1 PMEVPLVG
9 DSRETLRALLPKL
22 RRKKDRAWR
31 EKIEANVAEWWRVVE
46 ARAMNSA
53 NPINPQR
60 VFWELSSRLPDG
72 CIISADSGS
81 TANWY
86 ARDVKL
92 RKGMLGSLCGNL
104 GTMGPGVPYA
114 IAAKCCYPDRPAIA
128 LVGDGAMQMN
138 GINGLISIAKYWEE
152 WDDPRLV
159 VLVLHNNDLN
169 LVTWEMRVLAG
180 NPRFDASQDVPDFDY
195 AGYARSLGLGGI
207 RVDRPEDIG
216 AAWDRALS

>member
-1 PMEVPLVG
+1 
-9 DSRETLRALLPKL
+9 
-22 RRKKDRAWR
+22 
-31 EKIEANVAEWWRVVE
+31 
-46 ARAMNSA
+46 
-53 NPINPQR
+53 
-60 VFWELSSRLPDG
+60 
-72 CIISADSGS
+72 
-81 TANWY
+81 
-86 ARDVKL
+86 
-92 RKGMLGSLCGNL
+92 
-104 GTMGPGVPYA
+104 
-114 IAAKCCYPDRPAIA
+114 
-128 LVGDGAMQMN
+128 MQMN

-216 AAWDRALS
+216 AAWDRALSADRPTVIDAITDPEVPPLPPHISFEQAKAFLSSMLKGDSHSLRFARQAAKDVLEGVLPGSR